1 MSNKIKKTAKFTP
14 PFMPAHAAL
23 KEALNGYVFHTI
35 EQGPNRL
42 TLLCH
47 DMGGVYEPVQYS
59 DVQKLYRR
67 LDNLLNA
74 GVSACEVKRYIMLNY
89 LTPLLIEQLTAER
102 NAYQAALITYQES
115 TGETPPAK
123 KNIPYE
129 LRKTTQ
135 FLQPAGI
142 YFQNL

>member
-1 MSNKIKKTAKFTP
+1 MTTKKKTAKFTP
-14 PFMPAHAAL
+14 PAMPAHAAL

-47 DMGGVYEPVQYS
+47 DMGGVYGPVQYL
-59 DVQKLYRR
+59 DVRKLYRR

-102 NAYQAALITYQES
+102 NAYQAALIAYQKA
-115 TGETPPAK
+115 TGVTPAT

>member
-1 MSNKIKKTAKFTP
+1 MSSKIKKTAKFTP
-14 PFMPAHAAL
+14 PAMPAHVAL

-35 EQGPNRL
+35 DQGPNKL

-47 DMGGVYEPVQYS
+47 DMGGVYSPVQYS

-74 GVSACEVKRYIMLNY
+74 GVSACKVKRYIMLNY

-102 NAYQAALITYQES
+102 DTYQAALITYQEA
-115 TGETPPAK
+115 TGVTPAK
-123 KNIPYE
+123 NNIPYE